1 MRDSRA
7 KEGENVKMASKV
19 AVFGSFVVDLMAR
32 APHLPIPAETVRG
45 SMFRMGAGG
54 KGFNQCVAAHKAGA
68 DVTMIAKM
76 GKDSFADVAL
86 NAMNELN
93 MNQDHLFYTDE
104 AETGIA
110 LILVDEGT
118 GQNEI
123 IIVPGAN
130 NLHTPRE
137 MDSIREVLK
146 DCEYVLLQFE
156 VNQDAN
162 EMVAAAAAEYG
173 CKVIVNTAPY
183 APVSEDFLRM
193 AYMVTP
199 NEVEAEELTG
209 IPVTDG
215 ASAAKAAAWFRE
227 KGVQR
232 VVITMGSQGV
242 FISDGEKEAM
252 VPAFHVKA
260 IDTTGAGDAFNG
272 GLLAALA
279 EGKDLWDA
287 ARFAQAL
294 AALSVQKIGTTP
306 AMPTREEIEAFLETH

>member
-1 MRDSRA
+1 M
-7 KEGENVKMASKV
+7 GSKV

-76 GKDSFADVAL
+76 GKDSFADVAM
-86 NAMNELN
+86 NVMNELH
-93 MNQDHLFYTDE
+93 MNKDHLFYTDE

-118 GQNEI
+118 SQNEI

-130 NLHTPRE
+130 NTHTPE
-137 MDSIREVLK
+137 EVESIREVLK
-146 DCEYVLLQFE
+146 ESEYVLLQFE
-156 VNQDAN
+156 VNQEAN
-162 EMVAAAAAEYG
+162 EMVAKAAAEYG

-183 APVSEDFLRM
+183 NPFSDEFLKM

-209 IPVTDG
+209 VPVTDE
-215 ASAAKAAAWFRE
+215 ASAAKAAAWFHE
-227 KGVQR
+227 KGVEV

-242 FISDGEKEAM
+242 FISDGKKDAL
-252 VPAFHVKA
+252 VPAFHVQA
-260 IDTTGAGDAFNG
+260 VDTTGAGDAFNG

-279 EGKDLWDA
+279 EGKELWDA
-287 ARFAQAL
+287 ARFAQGL

-306 AMPTREEIEAFLETH
+306 AMPTREEIEKFLAEH

>member
-1 MRDSRA
+1 M
-7 KEGENVKMASKV
+7 GSKV

-86 NAMNELN
+86 NTMDELH
-93 MNQDHLFYTDE
+93 MTKEHLFFTEE

-130 NLHTPRE
+130 NTHTEDE
-137 MDSIREVLK
+137 MDSIRRVLSES
-146 DCEYVLLQFE
+146 EYVLLQFE

-162 EMVAAAAAEYG
+162 EMVARAAKEYG

-183 APVSEDFLRM
+183 APVSDEFLGM

-209 IPVTDG
+209 VPVTDQE
-215 ASAAKAAAWFRE
+215 SAAKAAAWFHE
-227 KGVQR
+227 KGVQV

-242 FISDGEKEAM
+242 FISDGEKAAL
-252 VPAFHVKA
+252 VPAFHVQA
-260 IDTTGAGDAFNG
+260 VDTTGAGDAFNG
-272 GLLAALA
+272 GLLAALS
-279 EGKDLWDA
+279 EGKELWDA
-287 ARFAQAL
+287 ARFAQGL

-306 AMPTREEIEAFLETH
+306 AMPLREEIDAFLAQQ

>member
-1 MRDSRA
+1 M
-7 KEGENVKMASKV
+7 GSKV

-86 NAMNELN
+86 NTMEELQ
-93 MNQDHLFYTDE
+93 MKKDHLFFTDE

-110 LILVDEGT
+110 LILVDEGS

-130 NLHTPRE
+130 NTHTPDELDR
-137 MDSIREVLK
+137 IRQVLTES
-146 DCEYVLLQFE
+146 DYVLLQFE

-162 EMVAAAAAEYG
+162 EMVAKAAAECG

-183 APVSEDFLRM
+183 APVSDEFLKM

-209 IPVTDG
+209 IPVTDQE
-215 ASAAKAAAWFRE
+215 SAAKAAAWFHG
-227 KGVQR
+227 KGVQV

-242 FISDGEKEAM
+242 FISDGEKKAL
-252 VPAFHVKA
+252 VPAFRVQA

-279 EGKDLWDA
+279 EGKELWEA
-287 ARFAQAL
+287 ARFAQGL

-306 AMPTREEIEAFLETH
+306 SMPTREEIDAFLAQQ